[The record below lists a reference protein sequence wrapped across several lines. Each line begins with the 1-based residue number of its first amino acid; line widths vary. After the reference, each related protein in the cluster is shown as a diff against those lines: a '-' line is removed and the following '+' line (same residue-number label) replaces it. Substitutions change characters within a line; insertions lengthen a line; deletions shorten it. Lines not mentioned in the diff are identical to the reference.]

1 MNEFKF
7 DLSAALAA
15 VNAPAGSVWRS
26 IEEQL
31 RRDSNASRALDRV
44 AREAIH
50 SERDVAHTLL
60 RHLRALVADVAAR
73 IVRFALPANAAV
85 RVRCHG
91 NVVLE
96 LDAPSAKLSALAH
109 LLPHC
114 QSAIP
119 YEEKQKRK
127 KKKKIDFF
135 AYFCDFFF
143 FFFFFPF

>member
-7 DLSAALAA
+7 DLSAALSA

-26 IEEQL
+26 VEEQV
-31 RRDSNASRALDRV
+31 RRDGNASRALDRV

-60 RHLRALVADVAAR
+60 RHFRALVADVAAR
-73 IVRFALPANAAV
+73 IVRLPLPPAASV

-91 NVVLE
+91 NVVLD
-96 LDAPSAKLSALAH
+96 LDAPSAKLAALAH

-119 YEEKQKRK
+119 YEQRRIERRK
-127 KKKKIDFF
+127 KDFF
-135 AYFCDFFF
+135 
-143 FFFFFPF
+143 